1 MIGMDPR
8 LSRWCSRACV
18 CAALTLVSCGSRSS
32 LSPGSAAQGG
42 GAGAGGAVV
51 SSSSAGG
58 SGGQPGCLAADV
70 LTWSA
75 EHHRDDGD
83 YERATVATSGVPWV
97 ALKVRDGNV
106 VVRQLGVDEQ
116 AGILVLDSFEIPD
129 SPVYPVALDVSDTR
143 FVLLTTTGIN
153 WNGDVELWSVDRAS
167 GAVLHAPV
175 GEPPIDPAYTIG
187 SAIGLLGDDVAIAY
201 SRLIDDQGTIEIRDA
216 ALQVVTS
223 TPVDGVSFNAV
234 RRSPSALDIYAGA
247 NLRVHI
253 EAGAITT
260 EPTEPG
266 WTAMGGLKD
275 YLVQYGDQ
283 IRMTHGDQ
291 VWSGPWP
298 HSQISPPAV
307 VREHGGRAVFSL
319 ETELTGVVGYP
330 SGGELHWMPIEPAP
344 DAPGIGLALLPVLG
358 EGRMGLFYLGLEI
371 PQPEQPLRYFGRVC
385 H

>member
-1 MIGMDPR
+1 MVG
-8 LSRWCSRACV
+8 
-18 CAALTLVSCGSRSS
+18 
-32 LSPGSAAQGG
+32 
-42 GAGAGGAVV
+42 
-51 SSSSAGG
+51 SSSTGG

-83 YERATVATSGVPWV
+83 YERAAVATSGVPWV
-97 ALKVRDGNV
+97 ALKVQDGNV

-153 WNGDVELWSVDRAS
+153 WNGDVDLWSVDRAS
-167 GAVLHAPV
+167 GAVIRAPV
-175 GEPPIDPAYTIG
+175 GDPPMDPAYTVG

-201 SRLIDDQGTIEIRDA
+201 SRLADDQGTIEIRDA

-223 TPVDGVSFNAV
+223 MPVDGVSFTAV

-253 EAGAITT
+253 EAGAITA

-266 WTAMGGLKD
+266 WTAMGGLED
-275 YLVQYGDQ
+275 YLVEYGDQ
-283 IRMTHGDQ
+283 IRMTQGDQ

-307 VREHGGRAVFSL
+307 VRAHGGRAVFSL

-330 SGGELHWMPIEPAP
+330 SDGELHWMPIEPAP
-344 DAPGIGLALLPVLG
+344 GASGIGLALLPVLE

-371 PQPEQPLRYFGRVC
+371 PHPEQPLRYFGRVC